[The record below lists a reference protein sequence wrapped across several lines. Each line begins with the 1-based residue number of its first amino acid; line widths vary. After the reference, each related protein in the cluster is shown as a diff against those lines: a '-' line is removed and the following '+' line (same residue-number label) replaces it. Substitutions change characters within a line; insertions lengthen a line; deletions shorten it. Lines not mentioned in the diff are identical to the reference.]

1 MKKLY
6 HYCSNQ
12 KCFSILKG
20 KSIRMSDIQKSNDY
34 KELSLFFPE
43 IFDKVEE
50 LYKQKPFKFKYSGK
64 TGEEALQQL
73 LDESYD
79 YWRFLFQTGKFS
91 NYVLCFS
98 EVADDLGQWRG
109 YADNGKGCCLGFSFD
124 EIQNYCNMSNGVLRF
139 EQVIYLVEEGV
150 EKVMRDTAKKIL
162 LELKG
167 LRKWIVSE
175 ITLDDNCEDTDELMH
190 FNFDG
195 MLEYAFT
202 DSLKYKSHAFHDEN
216 EWRLF
221 LAAPPRKDSERL
233 ALWQDRADEKSTLGI
248 ETLRFLSNKLDFH
261 ATETDLVS
269 FCAIPFTDLSQ
280 NPIKTLWI
288 GPKNETRESDI
299 NLYLKMKGYDDTEVR
314 FSSITY
320 H

>member
-12 KCFSILKG
+12 KCFSILSG
-20 KSIRMSDIQKSNDY
+20 KAIRISDIQKSNDY
-34 KELSLFFPE
+34 KELSLFFPG
-43 IFDKVEE
+43 IFDKIED
-50 LYKQKPFKFKYSGK
+50 LYKQKPFRFKYGGK
-64 TGEEALQQL
+64 MGEEALQQL
-73 LDESYD
+73 LDDSYS
-79 YWRFLFQTGKFS
+79 YWRYLFHTGTFS

-98 EVADDLGQWRG
+98 EVADALGQWRG

-124 EIQNYCNMSNGVLRF
+124 EIQSYCDKSNGVLRF
-139 EQVIYLVEEGV
+139 EQVVYLVEEGI
-150 EKVMRDTAKKIL
+150 EKVMQDAAKEIL
-162 LELKG
+162 KELKG
-167 LRKWIVSE
+167 LRKWIVAE
-175 ITLDDNCEDTDELMH
+175 ITLDDNCEDTDGLMH

-195 MLEYAFT
+195 MLEYAFI
-202 DSLKYKSHAFHDEN
+202 DSLKYKSYAFHEEN

-221 LAAPPRKDSERL
+221 LAAPPRKDPERFARL
-233 ALWQDRADEKSTLGI
+233 KENTDEKSSLGI
-248 ETLRFLSNKLDFH
+248 ETLRFLSKKLDFH

-269 FCAIPFTDLSQ
+269 FCAIPFADLSP

-299 NLYLKMKGYDDTEVR
+299 NLYLKMKGYEDTEVQ